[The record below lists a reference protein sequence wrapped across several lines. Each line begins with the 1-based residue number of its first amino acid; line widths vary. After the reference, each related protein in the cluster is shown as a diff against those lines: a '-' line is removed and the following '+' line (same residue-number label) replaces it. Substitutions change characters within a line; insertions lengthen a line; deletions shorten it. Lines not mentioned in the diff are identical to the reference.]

1 MFKIIPFEQKSLWDE
16 TVNSFKNYDIYYFH
30 GYVDA
35 FRIHGDGEP
44 ILIYYESNYLRGIYV
59 SMKRDLSLLPFTNG
73 VIKPGEWFDLT
84 SPYGYGGWLFEGELT
99 DEELLSFNKEYRSYM
114 LVHHYVC
121 NFVRYNPELHNAEIM
136 RPLGCVADL
145 GKTVS
150 IDLSTKDAIWNN
162 IISQGRNKIRKAI
175 KNGVT
180 IKHSKP
186 NRELMKIFKE
196 IYDMTMKRDHAIE
209 YYFFEDTFYQSLL
222 DNLINYTELFYA
234 LKDDKVVAVS
244 IMLYTNGRMHYH
256 LSGTLSEYRNLA
268 STNLLLYEA
277 ALWGNSMGLKSFH
290 LGGGLGSGNDNLY
303 KFKSSFN
310 KQGDNQFSIGKEI
323 FNNEMYDQLVS
334 WREDQDAQF
343 DKSSSFFP
351 VYRQSSENQN
361 EQIITIHNSNIKSV
375 DKDIPKKIAVYGAG
389 GLGREVAGGIQRIN
403 SANKENWEFI
413 GFYDDN
419 LEVGAQVSHYGSVLG
434 GMNELNAVDEPL
446 ALAIAVGSPQIRKQI
461 RERITN
467 PNIYFPNL
475 VAPSFKVLDPQ
486 TFKMGQGNIIQD
498 SCSATCDVTV
508 GDFNVFNGA
517 NVLGHDVVIGDFN
530 VLMPSVHLSGAVEVG
545 NCNLLGVDSVVL
557 QMVKIGNNVT
567 LGAGSVLMVKP
578 KDGNTYIG
586 VPAKRFD
593 FK

>member
-1 MFKIIPFEQKSLWDE
+1 MYLYGASGHAKVII
-16 TVNSFKNYDIYYFH
+16 DILKAS
-30 GYVDA
+30 GIVIDA
-35 FRIHGDGEP
+35 LFDDDRSIH
-44 ILIYYESNYLRGIYV
+44 
-59 SMKRDLSLLPFTNG
+59 
-73 VIKPGEWFDLT
+73 
-84 SPYGYGGWLFEGELT
+84 
-99 DEELLSFNKEYRSYM
+99 ELLSIPVMHNWAGESPLIISIGNNYSRKQISEKLKCEYGTVIHPSAIIS
-114 LVHHYVC
+114 
-121 NFVRYNPELHNAEIM
+121 PNASIGEGSVVMHSAIVQS
-136 RPLGCVADL
+136 GAKI
-145 GKTVS
+145 GKHCILNTGVS
-150 IDLSTKDAIWNN
+150 IDHECVIENFVHISPQATLCGNVHVGEGAWIGASAVVIPGVKIGKWSTIGAGSVVVKDVPDGALAYGNPCRIKCIQVEPEYRDILEKNT
-162 IISQGRNKIRKAI
+162 QNKI
-175 KNGVT
+175 
-180 IKHSKP
+180 
-186 NRELMKIFKE
+186 
-196 IYDMTMKRDHAIE
+196 
-209 YYFFEDTFYQSLL
+209 
-222 DNLINYTELFYA
+222 
-234 LKDDKVVAVS
+234 
-244 IMLYTNGRMHYH
+244 
-256 LSGTLSEYRNLA
+256 
-268 STNLLLYEA
+268 
-277 ALWGNSMGLKSFH
+277 
-290 LGGGLGSGNDNLY
+290 
-303 KFKSSFN
+303 
-310 KQGDNQFSIGKEI
+310 
-323 FNNEMYDQLVS
+323 
-334 WREDQDAQF
+334 
-343 DKSSSFFP
+343 
-351 VYRQSSENQN
+351 
-361 EQIITIHNSNIKSV
+361 
-375 DKDIPKKIAVYGAG
+375 KKIAVYGAG

-419 LEVGAQVSHYGSVLG
+419 LEVGSQVSHYGSVLG

-498 SCSATCDVTV
+498 SCSATCNVTV

-517 NVLGHDVVIGDFN
+517 NVLGHDVVIGNFN